1 MRVNSTH
8 ESNIILVGT
17 RRCGHPIP
25 WLLGIQLTDLNQD
38 SIRPNLFLQAGTIFS
53 IYLQLLLFNKCAK
66 VCREML
72 GGYSQVC
79 FDSCVKKIDG
89 DESGETYDTLVRVI
103 QDYLNVDEI
112 DIQRV
117 ERQIVCGTNWKVTV
131 KSAKLGRTCRLVVWQ
146 KLPAYGGNFVVT
158 SCEDVVGEL
167 DKEKQV
173 EGDAEGLEDPELD
186 AAVAFALEAL
196 SNQSNS
202 LAPFE
207 LREMIKASKGQGG
220 AHNILMKVAQGGMAE
235 HTVEVTVV
243 NQDHGFVLS
252 NVSYL

>member
-1 MRVNSTH
+1 
-8 ESNIILVGT
+8 
-17 RRCGHPIP
+17 
-25 WLLGIQLTDLNQD
+25 
-38 SIRPNLFLQAGTIFS
+38 
-53 IYLQLLLFNKCAK
+53 
-66 VCREML
+66 ML

-79 FDSCVKKIDG
+79 FDSCAKKIDG
-89 DESGETYDTLVRVI
+89 DESGETYETLVKVI
-103 QDYLNVDEI
+103 QDYLKVDEI

-131 KSAKLGRTCRLVVWQ
+131 TCAKLGKTCRLVVWQ

-158 SCEDVVGEL
+158 SCEDIVGEAIE
-167 DKEKQV
+167 EKKV

-186 AAVAFALEAL
+186 AAVSFALEAL

-220 AHNILMKVAQGGMAE
+220 AHDILMKVAQGGMAS
-235 HTVEVTVV
+235 HTVEVTVTE
-243 NQDHGFVLS
+243 QDHGFVLS